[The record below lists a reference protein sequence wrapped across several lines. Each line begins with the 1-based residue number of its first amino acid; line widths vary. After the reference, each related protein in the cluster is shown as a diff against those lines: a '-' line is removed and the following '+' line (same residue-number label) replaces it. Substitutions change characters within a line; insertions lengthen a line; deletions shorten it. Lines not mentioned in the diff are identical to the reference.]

1 MPDRKRACLIYVI
14 ATEAMRAPAKSRLEA
29 QGYDVCEVKAEV
41 EDAVAAQAGS
51 HTLPAALAE
60 CIAQSDLCV
69 FLLPEEADA
78 DGLIGAAAGMAG
90 GLDKPSVCVVAG
102 DREEYP
108 AEVDDHASIVR
119 EDSDKLDD
127 AICGG
132 EVREAP
138 DRSPSPDRKIDHVR
152 CQ

>member
-1 MPDRKRACLIYVI
+1 MPDKKRACLIYVT
-14 ATEAMRAPAKSRLEA
+14 ATEAMRAPVKSRLQA

-41 EDAVAAQAGS
+41 EDALAAQAGS
-51 HTLPAALAE
+51 SALPAILAK
-60 CIAQSDLCV
+60 CIVESDLCV
-69 FLLPEEADA
+69 FLLPEEAEA

-127 AICGG
+127 AICGA
-132 EVREAP
+132 EVHEAP
-138 DRSPSPDRKIDHVR
+138 DRSLSPDRQIDHVR